1 MRAAPA
7 LLPMLLATPLA
18 GCGGPPPEPP
28 PLRMFDGL
36 PTTGSARDAERLG
49 FTTCVTF
56 TTEIRCRRE
65 GVLLLGHGPFSAA
78 VDLGGSEGERGFD
91 HLVLWHD
98 RDQNALL
105 TLTGG
110 LRAAGW
116 QGCLTG
122 DDDRGD
128 QAIYTRPDMP
138 VRLSLDLSYWGKRR
152 LRVIPDTTVPP
163 NCRPL

>member
-1 MRAAPA
+1 MRAPAA
-7 LLPMLLATPLA
+7 LLAALLA
-18 GCGGPPPEPP
+18 GCGAPPEPP

-36 PTTGSARDAERLG
+36 PVTGGTRDAERHG

-56 TTEIRCRRE
+56 TTEIRCRRD
-65 GVLLLGHGPFSAA
+65 GVHLLGHGPYSAA
-78 VDLGGSEGERGFD
+78 VDMGGADGERGFT

-98 RDQNALL
+98 TDQNALI

-138 VRLSLDLSYWGKRR
+138 VLLSLDLSYWGKRR
-152 LRVIPDTTVPP
+152 LRVIPDVTVPP
-163 NCRPL
+163 GCRPL